1 MKPGVKFV
9 VSPSPHIRD
18 RVSVRMI
25 MCSVILALIPA
36 VGAGV
41 YFFGVWVLGIVAASV
56 LTAVLTEFAAL
67 RLMGRRFVM
76 DGSAIVTGLLLAL
89 CLPPTVPIWIPVV
102 GAAFAIGIGKCA
114 FGGLGCNIFNPALV
128 GRAFLMISWP
138 LLMTTWAFPV
148 APLEAVPE
156 ENLVTGATPLEN
168 WQKTGAYVHSSDLFM
183 GNVGGSIGETSALA
197 ILIGGIF
204 LIAMRFIDW
213 RTPLTYIGTVGALMF
228 LLGQDPIFHILA
240 GGLFLGAFFMAT
252 DYVTT
257 PITGRGKAIF
267 GLGAGIIV
275 VAIRMFGGFPE
286 GVLFSILIMN
296 GFTPL
301 IDRAT
306 RPRVYGTEARFL
318 RGW

>member
-1 MKPGVKFV
+1 
-9 VSPSPHIRD
+9 
-18 RVSVRMI
+18 
-25 MCSVILALIPA
+25 
-36 VGAGV
+36 
-41 YFFGVWVLGIVAASV
+41 
-56 LTAVLTEFAAL
+56 
-67 RLMGRRFVM
+67 
-76 DGSAIVTGLLLAL
+76 
-89 CLPPTVPIWIPVV
+89 V

-138 LLMTTWAFPV
+138 VLMTTWAFPV
-148 APLEAVPE
+148 APFESIPE
-156 ENLVTGATPLEN
+156 ENLVAVTGATPLEN
-168 WQKTGAYVHSSDLFM
+168 WQKTGAYVPFSYLFT

-204 LIAMRFIDW
+204 LIVIRLIDW

-228 LLGQDPIFHILA
+228 LLGQNPLFHILA

-257 PITGRGKAIF
+257 PITGRGKIIF

-306 RPRVYGTEARFL
+306 RPRVYGVKARFL
-318 RGW
+318 WR